1 MHTNSTNT
9 RVWIACEQMDMFL
22 RNPRFVGLKFP
33 DMSSPELI
41 ENKYQ
46 GKLTGHALSFLKG
59 LLQMEPG
66 VRTPACA
73 RGDSRQIRQYYNVH

>member
-1 MHTNSTNT
+1 
-9 RVWIACEQMDMFL
+9 MDMFL

-46 GKLTGHALSFLKG
+46 GKLTGHALSFLRG

-66 VRTPACA
+66 VRTPACK
-73 RGDSRQIRQYYNVH
+73 RGTHVIYGDTIMITQCALIVH